1 MNFILLVSLED
12 ILHAFQHTIDIKFYF
27 DIFLRIRVLKKQRT
41 LQQKS
46 KNSEEALN
54 ATLNA
59 LPDLLFEVDSEGR
72 IYDYRAPNPQLLY
85 CVPEEFLGKTIN
97 QILPK
102 NESTAVMS
110 SIKEASMT
118 GKSSGMV
125 YSLNIGGTINWFELS
140 VAVKGKLNSPKTRF
154 ICLVR
159 DITARKQYENM
170 LKEAMENLSKE
181 RKALTERNIALG
193 QILEH
198 IEEERQVF
206 RQKIC
211 KDIKSVLVPLLEKL
225 KKSAGPNY
233 SKELHEIEYCLSIIL
248 TKDIGDFNRRYSELS
263 SRESEICEMI
273 KSGMSSKEISDT
285 LNLSLLTVH
294 KHREQIRK
302 KLEITNK
309 NIDLATFLRL
319 H

>member
-1 MNFILLVSLED
+1 MDFISFKDSRILSTLLN
-12 ILHAFQHTIDIKFYF
+12 TIDIKIHFE
-27 DIFLRIRVLKKQRT
+27 IFIRIRILKQERT
-41 LQQKS
+41 LRK
-46 KNSEEALN
+46 KRNNSEEALN

-59 LPDLLFEVDSEGR
+59 LPDLLFEVDGDGR
-72 IYDYRAPNPQLLY
+72 IYDYRAPNPGLLY
-85 CVPEEFLGKTIN
+85 CPPQEFLGKTIN

-102 NESTAVMS
+102 NESTAIMS
-110 SIKEASMT
+110 SIKEASRT
-118 GKSSGMV
+118 GKCSGMV
-125 YSLNIGGTINWFELS
+125 YSLNIGGIINWFELS
-140 VAVKGKLNSPKTRF
+140 VAVKGKLNSPSARF

-170 LKEAMENLSKE
+170 LKETMEKLSKE
-181 RKALTERNIALG
+181 SEALAERNIALK

-206 RQKIC
+206 KQKIC
-211 KDIKSVLVPLLEKL
+211 KDIESVLVPLIKNL
-225 KKSAGPNY
+225 KNSASPKYNR
-233 SKELHEIEYCLSIIL
+233 ELHEIEYGLSVVL
-248 TKDIGDFNRRYSELS
+248 TKDIDEFNRRYAELS

-273 KSGMSSKEISDT
+273 KSGMSSKEISNT
-285 LNLSLLTVH
+285 LNLSLLTIH

-309 NIDLATFLRL
+309 NIDLAAFLRL